1 MSEQNMP
8 QFSKTRNS
16 LFSRFSA
23 LKNIPEKARIAIIA
37 SAAAVIVLL
46 AVVIT
51 VVIVTGNN
59 VEKNSV
65 LVYQKGNSTVIRI
78 NDKELIL
85 NESGADGFKTENK
98 EKRVYYTVPSEYD
111 DELFDLYYV
120 GIKKGEITQP
130 IIIDF
135 AVEKDFDVSDGK
147 VYYCKYSS
155 ESRSDEGCI
164 CDIES
169 NKITEFSTNVDE
181 IFVMGE
187 DGVYFTKMHGDNKV
201 LYSFFDDTPKEISR
215 NITEIRSYGKA
226 DKPHL
231 FYETKPVASK
241 NSTELYIVY
250 GSSAPELICD
260 SASQV
265 MYDEYVA
272 GGNLYY
278 FTSSQESVSWSY
290 VISDNFAE
298 SDKTMTKPNRLDYF
312 DLFGVTEAYNKA
324 YVAYQDKLIRDE
336 IRQELDAVVAKGDF
350 TVPVYTAFAYNGES
364 VARIA
369 QEVDPARVY
378 AVAPKGTPKIVY
390 EMTSVK
396 AEKTDMATLSGIAAR
411 SGMDEVITYA
421 VNIVSESVESKGM
434 AVAMGKSGGSVN
446 YELKDYDKS
455 RTQFRFSG
463 NGNILF
469 GIVRDTVGNRS
480 TLYVTDVTEKVSD
493 KKPVSSGISSF
504 DTQNDSV
511 VYLKTDDG
519 KSTGDIF
526 SFDGKE
532 TSKISNAAVDFSV
545 DSNDYIYVFKDYNG
559 FYNEPLA
566 DYYAYDDGKEVIA
579 GESVVI
585 STLKG
590 RADGSSAFIE
600 NRDGET
606 VLRIYSKGKTT
617 DICQGATNIILFN

>member
-1 MSEQNMP
+1 MP
-8 QFSKTRNS
+8 QFSKIKNS
-16 LFSRFSA
+16 FFSRFSA
-23 LKNIPEKARIAIIA
+23 LKNIPEKARIAIIV

-51 VVIVTGNN
+51 VLIITGNN

-65 LVYQKGNSTVIRI
+65 LVYQKGDSTVIRI

-120 GIKKGEITQP
+120 GIEKGEITEP

-135 AVEKDFDVSDGK
+135 AVEKDFDIANGK
-147 VYYCKYSS
+147 VYYRKYSS

-187 DGVYFTKMHGDNKV
+187 EGVYFTKMHGDNKV
-201 LYSFFDDTPKEISR
+201 LYSFFEDTPKEISR
-215 NITEIRSYGKA
+215 NIIEIRSFGKA

-231 FYETKPVASK
+231 FYESKPVPSK

-260 SASQV
+260 NAAQI
-265 MYDEYVA
+265 MYDEYVE

-350 TVPVYTAFAYNGES
+350 AVPVYTAFAYNGES

-369 QEVDPARVY
+369 QDVDPARVY

-390 EMTSVK
+390 EMTAVK

-434 AVAMGKSGGSVN
+434 AIALGKSGGSVN

-455 RTQFRFSG
+455 RTQFRFSE

-469 GIVRDTVGNRS
+469 GIVKDTVGNRS
-480 TLYVTDVTEKVSD
+480 TLYVTDVTENVSD
-493 KKPVSSGISSF
+493 KKTVSSGISSF
-504 DTQNDSV
+504 DTQKDSV

-545 DSNDYIYVFKDYNG
+545 DSNDCIYVFKDYNG

-566 DYYAYDDGKEVIA
+566 DYYAYDDGEEVVA
-579 GESVVI
+579 GENVII